1 VCDIQERED
10 IQWVTAVTFV
20 NFYTSRLLR
29 HKQCVICNC
38 IFLSYCSP
46 SLEIYWFCDLTF
58 SVVKKRTRG
67 AMPSKEN
74 FDFRQS
80 RNIRYVLQH
89 HVFDLT
95 PGEKALPSFAVVP
108 S

>member
-1 VCDIQERED
+1 
-10 IQWVTAVTFV
+10 
-20 NFYTSRLLR
+20 
-29 HKQCVICNC
+29 
-38 IFLSYCSP
+38 
-46 SLEIYWFCDLTF
+46 
-58 SVVKKRTRG
+58 
-67 AMPSKEN
+67 MPSKEN